1 MKITDLLDEKSIKL
15 NATANSK
22 KQALEQII
30 NLINQTGNIENA
42 EEFKKIVLKNF
53 NFFCKNLKN
62 NPSMLLTYA
71 CKSDIIQESKLI
83 YYVHAHIRGR
93 NRVKKNEQ

>member
-30 NLINQTGNIENA
+30 NLMNQTGNIEV
-42 EEFKKIVLKNF
+42 E
-53 NFFCKNLKN
+53 
-62 NPSMLLTYA
+62 
-71 CKSDIIQESKLI
+71 
-83 YYVHAHIRGR
+83 
-93 NRVKKNEQ
+93 